1 MSAEHGK
8 ANFDELGPVIVV
20 RVIGLLI
27 VLFVVAVYL
36 FDS

>member
-8 ANFDELGPVIVV
+8 VDFDELGPVIAI
-20 RVIGLLI
+20 RVTGLLI
-27 VLFVVAVYL
+27 VLFVLAAYL